1 MSVERS
7 GQVGEKELA
16 EPLGLE
22 AAGRIFLVIADL
34 RLNLALHAVIREH
47 NAPDRVPSPQPRER
61 RARCGVF
68 RWVRAD
74 DLDPSR
80 DLADRAALIP
90 PVAPF
95 RLRARRLQERC
106 LASVF

>member
-61 RARCGVF
+61 RARCGVL

-80 DLADRAALIP
+80 DLRIGQHQYHRWP
-90 PVAPF
+90 HSGC
-95 RLRARRLQERC
+95 ERDGC
-106 LASVF
+106 KKGA